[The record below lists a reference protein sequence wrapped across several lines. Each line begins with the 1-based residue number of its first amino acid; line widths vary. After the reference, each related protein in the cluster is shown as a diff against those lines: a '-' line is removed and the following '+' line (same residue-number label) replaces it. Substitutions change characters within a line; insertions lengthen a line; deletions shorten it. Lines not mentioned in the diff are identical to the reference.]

1 MKILINTISTKKISG
16 GAFQISQNFLLK
28 SLEHNDIEWYYI
40 TSQDLDDVIGTQ
52 FDEIRNE
59 RYFVFPT
66 QPDFK
71 HTYKRVKRLVREL
84 EERIK
89 PDVVYSVTA
98 PSYFSFKAIEVMRFT
113 NPWVAHPNKYSWS
126 VLSLK
131 NKIKTYLYCLNQKR
145 LMRSAH
151 YFITQAEATKQG
163 ILRIT
168 HEPSSHVDVVSNVLP
183 ATFRAMSNTP
193 IVDDKWINIAAVGAP
208 VPHKN
213 FDLIPKVLFELR
225 RKSINNVRFH
235 TTIPFEHPLAKEM
248 QHILEKNGL
257 AENWVNHGR
266 LSQKELGEM
275 YRRCQFAFLPTLL
288 EVFSASTVEA
298 MFFNLPIVAT
308 RFDFNKE
315 VLEDS
320 CLYFEP
326 KNAKDAACQI
336 EKLVKDKALQEMCKK
351 KMELELAKYGDY
363 DAHFSAIKKILIEIA
378 TTGGNRMSN

>member
-28 SLEHNDIEWYYI
+28 SLEHDDIEWYYV
-40 TSQDLDDVIGTQ
+40 TSQDLDDVIGAQ
-52 FDEIRNE
+52 FDNIRNE

-71 HTYKRVKRLVREL
+71 HTYKQVKQKVCEL

-98 PSYFSFKAIEVMRFT
+98 PSYFSFKTTEVMRFT

-131 NKIKTYLYCLNQKR
+131 NKIRTYLYCLNQKR
-145 LMRSAH
+145 LMHSAH

-168 HEPSSHVDVVSNVLP
+168 HEPSSHISVVSNVLP
-183 ATFRAMSNTP
+183 AAFKAMDNTHIP
-193 IVDDKWINIAAVGAP
+193 DDKWINIAAVGAP

-213 FDLIPKVLFELR
+213 FDIIPSVLLEL
-225 RKSINNVRFH
+225 KNKGLANVRFH
-235 TTIPFEHPLAKEM
+235 TTIPFDHPLAESMKNT
-248 QHILEKNGL
+248 LKKNGL
-257 AENWVNHGR
+257 ADNWINHGR
-266 LSQKELGEM
+266 VSQKVLGKM

-288 EVFSASTVEA
+288 EVFSASMVEA
-298 MFFNLPIVAT
+298 MYFNLPIVAT
-308 RFDFNKE
+308 RFDFNTE

-320 CLYFEP
+320 CLYYEP
-326 KNAKDAACQI
+326 KNAQDAAHQI
-336 EKLVKDKALQEMCKK
+336 AKLIKDNGLQEECKK
-351 KMELELAKYGDY
+351 KMQIELSKYGDY
-363 DAHFSAIKKILIEIA
+363 DIHFNAIKKFLVDVA
-378 TTGGNRMSN
+378 NGNVK